1 MIKFAWV
8 QYVSI
13 LLIFIWVF
21 ERIKIFVFQNQ
32 VVTSIPVAVPQG
44 ELGKEHL
51 SWEDPIRRLWG
62 TRASLSSG
70 NCHFR
75 TFLQRACWTLS
86 GLHGFLSETKT
97 GSPNVTLHKP
107 CAFKVPRKTTRASL
121 WKGSQGY
128 ETLWVLFCFVFCLC
142 FGLGFQEKI
151 AVSSCIFERVWSKT
165 LPLLNWNAVCTP
177 PTSISY
183 FLSSSWLSQE
193 ICKSLVLSTPR
204 YLHNA
209 HSELWF
215 PELKPLTGEL
225 KGAGQSLNT
234 RVPETGTCGW
244 RTRHLPSG

>member
-75 TFLQRACWTLS
+75 TFLQRACWILS

-107 CAFKVPRKTTRASL
+107 RAFKVPRKTTRTSL

-128 ETLWVLFCFVFCLC
+128 KRLWVLFCFC
-142 FGLGFQEKI
+142 FLFML
-151 AVSSCIFERVWSKT
+151 W
-165 LPLLNWNAVCTP
+165 PW
-177 PTSISY
+177 ISRENC
-183 FLSSSWLSQE
+183 SQLMHLW
-193 ICKSLVLSTPR
+193 KSLVKDFTSFELECRVHSSHQYKLLFSFFVALTRNMQVSSTF
-204 YLHNA
+204 Y
-209 HSELWF
+209 S
-215 PELKPLTGEL
+215 
-225 KGAGQSLNT
+225 
-234 RVPETGTCGW
+234 
-244 RTRHLPSG
+244 